1 MIYKKSKVCYYLL
14 VYLIKN
20 YFKRMQRGLELYEIL
35 YLLEPVLTETELE
48 EKKDFYRDFLTNQ
61 GSQVMVQNR
70 GKRSLSYKIKGYETA
85 NYVQM
90 IYVGNKS
97 LVNNLN
103 TEMGRDEKI
112 LRSLTTKLPGLPEV
126 LY

>member
-1 MIYKKSKVCYYLL
+1 
-14 VYLIKN
+14 
-20 YFKRMQRGLELYEIL
+20 MQRGLELYEIL

-48 EKKDFYRDFLTNQ
+48 GKKDFYRDFLTNQ

>member
-1 MIYKKSKVCYYLL
+1 
-14 VYLIKN
+14 
-20 YFKRMQRGLELYEIL
+20 MQRGLELYEIL

-48 EKKDFYRDFLTNQ
+48 EKKDFYRDFLTNK

>member
-1 MIYKKSKVCYYLL
+1 MYKELEYYEAI
-14 VYLIKN
+14 YLISPN
-20 YFKRMQRGLELYEIL
+20 
-35 YLLEPVLTETELE
+35 LTEQEVSTKME
-48 EKKDFYRDFLTNQ
+48 FYQNFLQNK
-61 GSQVMVQNR
+61 GSQVTVQNR

-112 LRSLTTKLPGLPEV
+112 LRSLTTKLPNLPEV